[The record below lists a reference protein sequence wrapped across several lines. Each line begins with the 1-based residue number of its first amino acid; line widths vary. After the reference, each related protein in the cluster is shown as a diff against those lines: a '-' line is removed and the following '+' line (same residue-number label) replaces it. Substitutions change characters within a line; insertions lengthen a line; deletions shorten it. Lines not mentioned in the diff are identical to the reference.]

1 MEWENQ
7 PALDEL
13 LTEAENLDGGYLSVA
28 RVNPDRREEQVGS
41 WRTGPADELRSWLGD
56 LAADLPPGTRL
67 RIRLYRH
74 GGKPMRGVVC
84 RTPVPCPSCA
94 DLAAAVQDQ
103 NHRLDEAS
111 DERDDALSRIDELE
125 AALEAARDRLDAS
138 VEKTKRLKHQ
148 LRNALLQAAEW
159 KRRAE
164 HGEALAE
171 MINALE
177 LP

>member
-7 PALDEL
+7 PVLDEL
-13 LTEAENLDGGYLSVA
+13 LTEAENLDAGYLSVA

-41 WRTGPADELRSWLGD
+41 WRTGPADELRGWLSD
-56 LAADLPPGTRL
+56 LAAELPPGTRL

-74 GGKPMRGVVC
+74 GGKPVRGVVC
-84 RTPVPCPSCA
+84 RTPVPCPTCA
-94 DLAAAVQDQ
+94 ELATAVQDQ

-111 DERDDALSRIDELE
+111 DERDDALARIDELE
-125 AALEAARDRLDAS
+125 SALDAARDSRDAAFDN
-138 VEKTKRLKHQ
+138 VKRLKHK
-148 LRNALLQAAEW
+148 LRTTLRQAAEW

>member
-13 LTEAENLDGGYLSVA
+13 LTEADNLDAGYISVA
-28 RVNPDRREEQVGS
+28 RVNLDRREEQVGS
-41 WRTGPADELRSWLGD
+41 WRTGPADELRAWLGD
-56 LAADLPPGTRL
+56 LATDLPPGTRL

-74 GGKPMRGVVC
+74 GGKPVRGVAC
-84 RTPVPCPSCA
+84 CTPVPCPSCA
-94 DLAAAVQDQ
+94 ELAAAVQDQ

-111 DERDDALSRIDELE
+111 DERDDALARIDELG
-125 AALEAARDRLDAS
+125 AALEAARDSRDAAF
-138 VEKTKRLKHQ
+138 EKVQRLKNK
-148 LRNALLQAAEW
+148 LRTTLRQAAEW

-164 HGEALAE
+164 QGEALAE